1 MYKFQITIF
10 QGILPVSSNQPHPKF
25 KPNPLAL
32 KQTDQ
37 KASESD
43 YLPLGPLALS
53 IQVDIDQRAYLST

>member
-53 IQVDIDQRAYLST
+53 IQVDIDQI